1 MPTTENRGAASP
13 ITLCNRPPARHIQGH
28 PQNPQPSYVNK
39 SILSGKCDSTGMTL
53 PTPTNWSERQKYIRI
68 SSPASLA
75 DLQPLSGKNTVT
87 AQDQEVYDLRYN
99 ELIARYEKTKKKVMR
114 EREGREIKARTADG
128 LSACVREG
136 DCGVRTTL
144 RFFRGRA
151 HVFQKSLA
159 LHDS

>member
-1 MPTTENRGAASP
+1 
-13 ITLCNRPPARHIQGH
+13 
-28 PQNPQPSYVNK
+28 
-39 SILSGKCDSTGMTL
+39 
-53 PTPTNWSERQKYIRI
+53 
-68 SSPASLA
+68 
-75 DLQPLSGKNTVT
+75 LQPLSGKNTVT

-99 ELIARYEKTKKKVMR
+99 ELIARYEKTKKKLDAVMR